1 MVTGEVEQVELEPS
15 TAEVVADIEA
25 AEVGRTVGLLEVVRR
40 TAGVEQHT
48 EEVEERT
55 AVVAHT
61 VAMVRTVEVVVH
73 SLGMVEPG
81 R

>member
-1 MVTGEVEQVELEPS
+1 MIGEEEQVELEPGI
-15 TAEVVADIEA
+15 AEVVADIEA
-25 AEVGRTVGLLEVVRR
+25 AEVGRTVGLQGVVRR
-40 TAGVEQHT
+40 TTGEEEHT
-48 EEVEERT
+48 EEVEEHT
-55 AVVAHT
+55 AVVERT